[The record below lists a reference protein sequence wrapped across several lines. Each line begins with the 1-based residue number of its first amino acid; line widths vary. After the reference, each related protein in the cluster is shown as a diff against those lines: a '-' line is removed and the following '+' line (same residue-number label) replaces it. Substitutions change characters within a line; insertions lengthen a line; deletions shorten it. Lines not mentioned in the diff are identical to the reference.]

1 MSDLSSTPAPALSSH
16 AFFEG
21 SYLGDRA
28 RLAPTARLECKVCW
42 HVYDP
47 AEGCETWQV
56 PAGTPFNALPDHW
69 RCPVCD
75 GARDQFMVL
84 DGGAPDLP
92 AIAPPA
98 NAQTAAADAHLEAQ
112 LRDMPGRF
120 EAVFRE
126 IHAAK
131 MKGVPFVNE
140 SLGVK
145 AVGFRAHEGR
155 ALGVLV
161 TPWFMNLVLLPGA
174 ADDWS
179 GLKTGDK
186 ELIAFPSGTYEFL
199 AADRPETGPY
209 KACSLFSPMFDFSSM
224 LQAVETAAAVLP
236 ALLDPANRE
245 EGTRSGEIRRR
256 AEQEAAAQAEAEAA
270 ALAHQQPA
278 PRSAGAPAEM
288 SRRAVILGP
297 RAVQGVIQDSS
308 QSGPQDGAA

>member
-1 MSDLSSTPAPALSSH
+1 MSDPR

-21 SYLGDRA
+21 SYLGDKA
-28 RLAPTARLECKVCW
+28 RLSPAARLECKVCW

-47 AEGCETWQV
+47 AEGCETWQI
-56 PAGTPFNALPDHW
+56 PPGTPFNALPDHW

-84 DGGAPDLP
+84 DGGAPHLP
-92 AIAPPA
+92 AVAAPPPPDPHL
-98 NAQTAAADAHLEAQ
+98 DAT
-112 LRDMPGRF
+112 LREMPGRF

-140 SLGVK
+140 TLGVK

-174 ADDWS
+174 GDDWS
-179 GLKTGDK
+179 ALRTGDR
-186 ELIAFPSGTYEFL
+186 ELIEFPSGSYEFL
-199 AADRPETGPY
+199 AATRPETGPY

-224 LQAVETAAAVLP
+224 LQAVETAQAVLP

-245 EGTRSGEIRRR
+245 DGTRTGEIRRR
-256 AEQEAAAQAEAEAA
+256 AEARLEAEAEAQRQA
-270 ALAHQQPA
+270 AE
-278 PRSAGAPAEM
+278 GAPALPPHAAPAEV
-288 SRRAVILGP
+288 SRRAMIFGP
-297 RAVQGVIQDSS
+297 RGEAAGSE
-308 QSGPQDGAA
+308 GA

>member
-1 MSDLSSTPAPALSSH
+1 MAAAPSATAH

-98 NAQTAAADAHLEAQ
+98 AADPHLEAQ
-112 LRDMPGRF
+112 LKDMPGRF

-126 IHAAK
+126 IHSAK

-155 ALGVLV
+155 VLGVLV
-161 TPWFMNLVLLPGA
+161 TPWFMNLVLLPA
-174 ADDWS
+174 ATDDWS

-236 ALLDPANRE
+236 ALFDAANRE
-245 EGTRSGEIRRR
+245 EGTRTAEIRRR
-256 AEQEAAAQAEAEAA
+256 AEEAAAQAEAEAA
-270 ALAHQQPA
+270 ALDKVAASEEPA
-278 PRSAGAPAEM
+278 PRPAGAPAEL

-297 RAVQGVIQDSS
+297 RAAQGVAQDS
-308 QSGPQDGAA
+308 PQDGAA

>member
-1 MSDLSSTPAPALSSH
+1 MTETPSATTH

-56 PAGTPFNALPDHW
+56 PAGTPFTALPDHW

-92 AIAPPA
+92 AIAPPVA
-98 NAQTAAADAHLEAQ
+98 SDPHLEAQ
-112 LRDMPGRF
+112 LKDMPGRF

-126 IHAAK
+126 IHSAK

-161 TPWFMNLVLLPGA
+161 TPWFMNLVLLPA
-174 ADDWS
+174 ATDDWS

-186 ELIAFPSGTYEFL
+186 DLIAFPSGSYEFL
-199 AADRPETGPY
+199 AANRPETGPY

-236 ALLDPANRE
+236 ALFDAANRE

-256 AEQEAAAQAEAEAA
+256 AEQEAAALAEAEAA
-270 ALAHQQPA
+270 ALASDAPA
-278 PRSAGAPAEM
+278 PRPAGPPPEM

-297 RAVQGVIQDSS
+297 RAAQPVPQD
-308 QSGPQDGAA
+308 GPQDSPQDGVA

>member
-1 MSDLSSTPAPALSSH
+1 MTETPSATSTAPSH

-56 PAGTPFNALPDHW
+56 PAGTPFTALPDHW

-92 AIAPPA
+92 AIAPPVA
-98 NAQTAAADAHLEAQ
+98 TDPHLEAQ
-112 LRDMPGRF
+112 LKDMPGRF

-126 IHAAK
+126 IHSAK

-161 TPWFMNLVLLPGA
+161 TPWFMNLVLLPA
-174 ADDWS
+174 ATDDWS

-186 ELIAFPSGTYEFL
+186 DLIAFPSGSYEFL
-199 AADRPETGPY
+199 AANRPETGPY

-236 ALLDPANRE
+236 ALFDVANRE

-270 ALAHQQPA
+270 AQAASDAPPPRPA
-278 PRSAGAPAEM
+278 GPPPEM

-297 RAVQGVIQDSS
+297 RAAQGVVSE
-308 QSGPQDGAA
+308 GPQDGAA